1 MPSSSQKQH
10 VSVATIRVSTGPF
23 RWSRGV
29 ELSRWHPLKTT
40 PNLFTKI
47 AVVVWNVEK
56 TSKNCTILEKGAILQ
71 TQNYGFHQAQ
81 PRFLKA
87 RRNGGLFTC
96 KISGNHGTNWMV
108 PRLLHLGF
116 FDDDDDDDD
125 DDDIPCVSKTDGQSR
140 VLRQG
145 VGRCFRE
152 SPWTNRQ
159 SW

>member
-1 MPSSSQKQH
+1 MFLSRRSVFRPALSGDQEGGKSTRSQK
-10 VSVATIRVSTGPF
+10 
-23 RWSRGV
+23 GV

-40 PNLFTKI
+40 PNGLL
-47 AVVVWNVEK
+47 VEK

-71 TQNYGFHQAQ
+71 TQNYSFHQPQ

-87 RRNGGLFTC
+87 RRNGGLFAC
-96 KISGNHGTNWMV
+96 KISGNHDSNWMV

-125 DDDIPCVSKTDGQSR
+125 DDIPFVSKTDGQSR
-140 VLRQG
+140 VLRKG

-152 SPWTNRQ
+152 SPSPNRQ